1 MKRVLALTMA
11 LGIALVA
18 CSGEEGAV
26 TAPMVTTAADSGEG
40 EAPGAEGMEIAFEVV
55 QGRRVIRRAAL
66 ELHSADTR
74 SAYEQIVRMVETVG
88 GFVADATVFPTSGED
103 EQPQV
108 SLVLRVP
115 EGHLNS
121 AMTAIKAAA
130 DEVVSESRGAED
142 VTEQFID
149 LEARLT
155 NHRALEVELR
165 ALLEEVREQEN
176 ADPEKLLRVF
186 NEVSR
191 VRGEIEQMQGQLNH
205 LTDLTELATLSV
217 GITPT
222 PLAVPIVDEPWA
234 PAEVARDSLR
244 NLVAGL
250 RGIADWIIAFSLFQ
264 LPILLLSLGP
274 LALLGYLIYRRFRR
288 REPTGPAPAAGS

>member
-1 MKRVLALTMA
+1 MKRTFALVMA
-11 LGIALVA
+11 LGVALVA
-18 CSGEEGAV
+18 CSGDQAAEMAPGA
-26 TAPMVTTAADSGEG
+26 TTVADSGEG
-40 EAPGAEGMEIAFEVV
+40 GAPGAEGMEIVFEVV
-55 QGRRVIRRAAL
+55 EGRRVIRRAAL

-74 SAYEQIVRMVETVG
+74 SAYEEIVRLVETVG

-115 EGHLNS
+115 EGHLNA
-121 AMTAIKAAA
+121 AMTAIKESA

-165 ALLEEVREQEN
+165 ALLKEVRGQEN

-186 NEVSR
+186 NEVSK
-191 VRGEIEQMQGQLNH
+191 VRGEIEQMQGQLNQ
-205 LTDLTELATLSV
+205 LTDLTELATLTV
-217 GITPT
+217 GITQT
-222 PLAVPIVDEPWA
+222 PLAVPIVAEPWA
-234 PAEVARDSLR
+234 PAEVARDSIR

-250 RGIADWIIAFSLFQ
+250 QGIADWIIAFSLFQ
-264 LPILLLSLGP
+264 LPILLLTVGP
-274 LALLGYLIYRRFRR
+274 LALLGHLIHRRLRR
-288 REPTGPAPAAGS
+288 REPTGPTPAAGS